1 MRSTPGLLALATLL
15 TAAATTASAQ
25 QTVSVYITNLSKQII
40 SPPVVASHSWMVTVV
55 GPGQPADPALA
66 LQAED
71 GDPSALVAALEAD
84 PEVLD
89 VAVGD
94 RMLMPGERMILE
106 VEMNGRY
113 NRISATGMLVTTND
127 GFFGLDGAQVIPN
140 GPNTQRFDV
149 PAWDAGTEANS
160 ESCAF
165 IPGPP
170 CGNPFQRDTGG
181 AEGFVH
187 IHPGLHGG
195 GDLSVAEWGWQNPVV
210 RIQIRRN

>member
-1 MRSTPGLLALATLL
+1 MRSTLRLLALATVVV
-15 TAAATTASAQ
+15 AAATGASAQ

-55 GPGQPADPALA
+55 GPGQPADQGLA

-71 GDPSALVAALEAD
+71 GDPSELVAALEAD

-94 RMLMPGERMILE
+94 GMLLPGRRMVLELE
-106 VEMNGRY
+106 VAGRF

-127 GFFGLDGAQVIPN
+127 GFFGLDGAQVIPG
-140 GPNTQRFDV
+140 GPNTLRFDV

-187 IHPGLHGG
+187 IHPGLRGD

-210 RIQIRRN
+210 RVQIRRN